1 MRKPRMHRAAAM
13 LLAAC
18 FALPLPAA
26 DDEALKK
33 DLSAVIALQGQPCG
47 KVVSVKSQSDNDHV
61 ATCQDGN
68 RYRIFVNPEG
78 RVVVQKQ

>member
-1 MRKPRMHRAAAM
+1 MRKIRMRWAPAV
-13 LLAAC
+13 LAAC
-18 FALPLPAA
+18 FALSSLAA
-26 DDEALKK
+26 DDEALRK
-33 DLSAVIALQGQPCG
+33 DLAAVIALQGQPCG
-47 KVVSVKSQSDNDHV
+47 KVVSVKSQSDNDHI